1 MQHLSCEVELSQC
14 RKTWK
19 WDELRVIRSGNVFRE
34 AARKSNNHSW
44 SNGS

>member
-1 MQHLSCEVELSQC
+1 MQHLSREVELSQC

-19 WDELRVIRSGNVFRE
+19 WDELRVICSGNVFRK
-34 AARKSNNHSW
+34 AARKSSNYRW